1 MNYWTLVLG
10 LFITLITSFILT
22 PFIKKIAEKYNIV
35 DVPDHRKVHS
45 GKKPYLGGIAIFLSF
60 IIGYLIIMPDHDH
73 KLAILIGAV
82 IILLTGLFDD
92 LFDLKPIYKLI
103 GQTVAAVI
111 IIQSGLLIDKVT
123 IPFAGTVHLD
133 NFSIIITLLWIIGVT
148 NAINLIDGLD
158 GLATGVSTIAL
169 FSIMLTAILDYRLA
183 VALLCVL
190 LIGSNL
196 GFLYY
201 NFYPAKIFLGD
212 AGALFLGYMIAVIS
226 MLGLFKNIAIFS
238 FIIPLI
244 ILAVPIF
251 DTVFAIF
258 RRLKKG
264 QSIMSAD
271 RKHIHYQLIDKGF
284 SHRGAVLL
292 IYGLSLLLGLLAV
305 SLNYSSALKSSI
317 VLFILVLLIIHI
329 IAEMVGLVMNG
340 KQPVLNLCK
349 KLFIKNSKQDE
360 QKEGPS

>member
-1 MNYWTLVLG
+1 MNYGILFLG
-10 LFITLITSFILT
+10 FFITIIASLILT
-22 PFIKKIAEKYNIV
+22 PIIKKIALKYDIV
-35 DVPDHRKVHS
+35 DVPDSRKAHS
-45 GKKPYLGGIAIFLSF
+45 GKKPYLGGIVIFISFFIGYF
-60 IIGYLIIMPDHDH
+60 IILPDHPH
-73 KLAILIGAV
+73 QIAIIIGAFIILI
-82 IILLTGLFDD
+82 TGLFDD
-92 LFDLKPIYKLI
+92 FFNLKPVYKLI
-103 GQTVAAVI
+103 GQASAAIV
-111 IIQSGLLIDKVT
+111 IIQSGLVIDKITV
-123 IPFAGTVHLD
+123 PFFGTVYLD
-133 NFSIIITLLWIIGVT
+133 NLSVIITLLWIIGVS

-169 FSIMLTAILDYRLA
+169 FSIMLTAIIDYRFA
-183 VALLCVL
+183 VALICIL

-196 GFLYY
+196 GFLYF

-258 RRLKKG
+258 RRLKRG

-292 IYGLSLLLGLLAV
+292 IYAFSFALGMLAV
-305 SLNYSSALKSSI
+305 SLNYTSAFKASI
-317 VLFILVLLIIHI
+317 VMFILVLLIIHI
-329 IAEMVGLVMNG
+329 IAEIVGLVMNG
-340 KQPVLNLCK
+340 KQPVINMFK
-349 KLFIKNSKQDE
+349 KLFLKSKPNK
-360 QKEGPS
+360 QKEGPSS